1 MSSSKEIIA
10 VLVLRYNVGQ
20 VQAAV
25 EHREASLRHPHGI
38 KIASLA
44 LVSSPTASCQFMES

>member
-1 MSSSKEIIA
+1 MEPEWAARKEIIA

-25 EHREASLRHPHGI
+25 ECREASLRHPHGI
-38 KIASLA
+38 KIASLG
-44 LVSSPTASCQFMES
+44 PG